1 MLSIYQNSH
10 IDLVA
15 GDFNASLSEHRGN
28 AQDVLLRT
36 AVNNNSL
43 EYQQN
48 GTSTFF
54 HPNKTDNAE
63 IDYILFNKMG
73 RKFVKSV
80 TVEKDAALNTSDHVP
95 VIMQLELPVCSIQC
109 ENIMTKRKP
118 NWDKC
123 DKQNYQMFILNS
135 LRSFDS
141 FHIGN
146 SSELDILY
154 PLGHL
159 NAVLKLATEDSI
171 PNFKPEVR
179 LKQPRHRPWSEKI
192 HEANKTCRLTW

>member
-1 MLSIYQNSH
+1 
-10 IDLVA
+10 
-15 GDFNASLSEHRGN
+15 
-28 AQDVLLRT
+28 
-36 AVNNNSL
+36 
-43 EYQQN
+43 
-48 GTSTFF
+48 
-54 HPNKTDNAE
+54 
-63 IDYILFNKMG
+63 MG

-123 DKQNYQMFILNS
+123 DKQNYQIFIENS

-154 PLGHL
+154 ALGHL
-159 NAVLKLATEDSI
+159 NAVLKLATEYSI
-171 PNFKPEVR
+171 PNFKPEVK

-192 HEANKTCRLTW
+192 QETIKTCCLTWWE